1 MRKEIEEIKV
11 KTDNEHRNIMSSE
24 GMELVPLMKDKQT
37 GEDCIVDLFCTEQY
51 SCHQASHT
59 RTPAQDT

>member
-37 GEDCIVDLFCTEQY
+37 GEDCIMDCFWTIF
-51 SCHQASHT
+51 
-59 RTPAQDT
+59 D

>member
-37 GEDCIVDLFCTEQY
+37 GEDCINRLLLD
-51 SCHQASHT
+51 
-59 RTPAQDT
+59 

>member
-11 KTDNEHRNIMSSE
+11 KTDTEHRNIMSSE

-37 GEDCIVDLFCTEQY
+37 GDKLLLG
-51 SCHQASHT
+51 
-59 RTPAQDT
+59 AQI